1 MVQTTSHIFTGRVE
15 VESNLRVGTSH
26 LFVDTANH
34 RVGINEHDPDANLH
48 VNGNAYISSDLTVGT
63 NIHASGNVVAASFE
77 GDGSL
82 LTGIASNLEQIVNNG
97 NVTSNTVQFTNSD
110 TSIVTSGNVEVGGK
124 LSVNSL
130 TPGTV
135 PYVDGNKTLVDS
147 RITHGIDTVTITSNL
162 EVTGNILMAGE
173 SYKIDSQSLEVKDR
187 IIGIAY
193 NNTLS
198 GADTG
203 ILMEYPTK
211 NVALVHH
218 GASGNPYA
226 QEFTIGY
233 TQNTATD
240 STIVNDTTNVITVNV
255 LGDLHTQ
262 NNMTVDSGGSYFGD
276 GTTLTGVALET
287 DMTSNAARI
296 ANIETVN
303 GTQTGLIT
311 GLRTDMTSNAAR
323 VSTLEDANT
332 VQAGLIT
339 TLTNDLS
346 DNVGRITT
354 LEAAN
359 TVQAGLITTLTNDL
373 SDNAG
378 RITTLEAA
386 NTVQAGLITAI
397 ETDVTGNAARITTLE
412 AANTVQAGLI
422 TAIETDV
429 TDNAARITTLED
441 ANTVQAGLIT
451 AIETDVTDNA
461 ARITTLED
469 ANTVQAGLIT
479 TIETDIADNAARI
492 TNLDTDLSDNASR
505 VSVLEATD
513 AVYAG
518 LLMGLRTDVDDN
530 DSRISNLTFNDVV
543 NVNNATSNT
552 VQFTNPTTALTTDLI
567 SNVGIKVD
575 QLHNVNLV
583 GPLADQ
589 LLVYDGTDWVND
601 YPRHTYI
608 QIRNDTTGSI
618 DAGDAVYVKGTHN
631 ANILNVGLADS
642 SDPTKMPS
650 VGLSNQL
657 LTPGQQGTAVAYGKA
672 LSVAT
677 GTFVEGETVYV
688 SNTVPGGLSNV
699 KPFNNDLIQNI
710 GLVTKIHPTNG
721 AVFVTGIGRANDVPN
736 AQIVLDEDAIN
747 YVYVNNV
754 NNDFKKIEPS
764 NLLTQLQTF
773 EQVSAAGNVVSNTM
787 EFNNVTT
794 GLVTVANVEVG
805 SNLSIAG
812 ITDPVNKHLPMVGL
826 DGYLEKSPI
835 YFAPDGTYVVS
846 AAEAEFTGNLTLS
859 GNTTIVSSTSVT
871 IEDRIFGIGANNEV
885 HNLDTGFMM
894 EHKDGGVYANIALIY
909 HADEHRFSVGYTQNT
924 FADDHILHFEDEDHQ
939 MLVDLRGNV
948 LVQNSLTVAN
958 GSYFGDGTTLTGVA
972 LSSDLTSNAA
982 RISNLEDSNVNIWSN
997 LASNVIRISN
1007 LEASN
1012 VDIWSN
1018 LASNVI
1024 RISDLEAANTVQ
1036 GGLITTLEGDVTSNA
1051 LRISNLEASNVDIWS
1066 NLASNVIRISDLEA
1080 ANTVQGGLITTI
1092 EGDVT
1097 SNAVRISN
1105 LEASNVDIWSNLA
1118 SNVIRISDL
1127 EAANTVQGGLITAI
1141 EGDVTSNALRI
1152 SNLEASN
1159 VDIWSNLASN
1169 VARIETLETAN
1180 AVQEA
1185 LITAIEG
1192 DVTSNALRI
1201 SNLEASNVNIWS
1213 NLASNVIRISDLE
1226 AANTVQEGLIT
1237 AIEGDVTSNAL
1248 RISNLE
1254 ASNVDIWSNLASN
1267 VTRIETLETA
1277 NAVQEA
1283 LITAIEGDMTSNAA
1297 RIATLELANTVQ
1309 ELLITA
1315 IETDMTSNSGRIDAL
1330 EPRVTNLEY
1339 SNAGIWSN
1347 LASNV
1352 TRIENLE
1359 TSNANIWSNLASNVT
1374 RIGNLETNLSD
1385 NSSRI
1390 DALTLGDVVDVGN
1403 VTSNT
1408 VQFINATT
1416 SLVASGNV
1424 VVTGNVTSTTGRI
1437 NKVATV
1443 GTTKTFVV
1451 TVSGGVFYID
1461 GVQQDTLELHQYQ
1474 TYIFDQ
1480 SDASNATH
1488 PIRFSTT
1495 TNGTHNG
1502 GAEYQFGV
1510 SHTGTPGSTGAFTTF
1525 VVPVGAP
1532 STLHYYCENHS
1543 GMGSSLS
1550 VSTLA
1555 ELIVTGRTVVS
1566 GNVEASS
1573 FIGDGSQ
1580 LTNIASNLQAITDN
1594 GNVTSNSIQFT
1605 NTGTSIKASGTIE
1618 AVSFTGD
1625 GSQLTGIATTLQ
1637 AVSDNGNV
1645 TSNTILLSNV
1655 TTGLVADG
1663 NVHALKFIGDGSELS
1678 GITPTLSAVLDTG
1691 NTSSNTILLTNVTTG
1706 LVADGNVHAL
1716 KFIGS
1721 GSELTDIATTLQAVS
1736 DNSNSTSNTLLL
1748 TNATTGLVADGNVH
1762 ALKFIGD
1769 GSELQNLPNAG
1780 VWETNEEQEIY
1791 YTGNNVGISNAN
1803 PGHNL
1808 SVGSNLYVDDTGSN
1822 VLVISGNAAMSSLT
1836 LGQFS
1841 IVASYGLDDILNTSN
1856 ISSNTMQL
1864 TNATTG
1870 LVVSSNIVVTG
1881 NVTAAY
1887 LHGDASNVTGITS
1900 NLHQIAENGNV
1911 TSNTL
1916 QFTNATTGFVT
1927 TANVEVGGELTVSGN
1942 VAVDTDT
1949 LFVDSVNDRV
1959 GVGTSSPNANL
1970 HVEGNVYVSSNLK
1983 VDTTTISTLFVGLPT
1998 VSWATSI
2005 GGTGN
2010 DNGKEI
2016 ATDSGGNVY
2025 VIGHYSGS
2033 VTIGSTTLTS
2043 VGSTDAFVAKYD
2055 TSGTVQWAT
2064 SIGGTSND
2072 FGYGITTDSG
2082 GNVYVIGSY
2091 IGTVTIGST
2100 TLTNTD
2106 TYDAFVAKYD
2116 TSGTVQWAT
2125 SIGGTGS
2132 EDGYDIATDSSGN
2145 VYVTGIYLGTVT
2157 IGSTTLTSTSSYDA
2171 FVVKY
2176 DTSGTVQW
2184 AKSIGGS
2191 AGPDYGY
2198 GIATDSSG
2206 NVYVIG
2212 RYYGNTI
2219 TFAPGTTLTNTNQD
2233 DTGGEFATT
2242 DVFVVKYDTSGT
2254 VQWAR
2259 GFGGSNNDLG
2269 YGIAT
2274 DSSGNVYVTGKFYGS
2289 SVTIGSTT
2297 LTGSNFDNA
2306 FVAKYDTSG
2315 TVQWARGIS
2324 GATAGDGIATDS
2336 GGNVYVIGHYS
2347 GSVTIGSTTLT
2358 SVGSAD
2364 VFVAKYDTS
2373 GTVQWAR
2380 SIGGT
2385 STDFGYGIATDS
2397 GGNVYVIG
2405 TYGGTV
2411 TFASGT
2417 TLTSTGSYDAFVA
2430 KYSQPKYLH
2439 INTGIE
2445 VGTANLSVDTVSG
2458 RVGIGTATP
2467 RTNLHIGQQLNSQG
2481 DKNTIP
2487 AAGLGI
2493 SADFPSSTHA
2503 WFAHRVNATGDEYWG
2518 LAVGTIYDGASYL
2531 QNLNKNS
2538 GTYYDLLLQPNGGNV
2553 GIGTTDPG
2561 AKFQVNGLGFADV
2574 ANSSRSYFLYSST
2587 GLTQNTGTWG
2597 NASIYAT
2604 DSIVTGSYIAS
2615 IQGTVG
2621 ASDERIKKEVS
2632 DINDGSALETLR
2644 LLKPKQYKYKDEISR
2659 GTDPVWGFIAQEVR
2673 ETLPYATQIRSEY
2686 LPNIY
2691 ELATVSSSNVI
2702 TFTNF
2707 NTSNL
2712 MSNAN
2717 TISLRTVKGTSER
2730 VNIVEVVDEQ
2740 TIRVDKDLSESIGSV
2755 DESGNV
2761 MTGNEIF
2768 VYGQEVDDFVYL
2780 KKDAIWTI
2788 ATAALQEVDRQ
2799 LQTEK
2804 ARNDDLE
2811 ARILAL
2817 ENA

>member
-346 DNVGRITT
+346 DN
-354 LEAAN
+354 
-359 TVQAGLITTLTNDL
+359 
-373 SDNAG
+373 AG

-412 AANTVQAGLI
+412 A
-422 TAIETDV
+422 
-429 TDNAARITTLED
+429 

-1018 LASNVI
+1018 LASNV
-1024 RISDLEAANTVQ
+1024 A
-1036 GGLITTLEGDVTSNA
+1036 
-1051 LRISNLEASNVDIWS
+1051 
-1066 NLASNVIRISDLEA
+1066 
-1080 ANTVQGGLITTI
+1080 
-1092 EGDVT
+1092 
-1097 SNAVRISN
+1097 
-1105 LEASNVDIWSNLA
+1105 
-1118 SNVIRISDL
+1118 
-1127 EAANTVQGGLITAI
+1127 
-1141 EGDVTSNALRI
+1141 
-1152 SNLEASN
+1152 
-1159 VDIWSNLASN
+1159 
-1169 VARIETLETAN
+1169 
-1180 AVQEA
+1180 
-1185 LITAIEG
+1185 
-1192 DVTSNALRI
+1192 
-1201 SNLEASNVNIWS
+1201 
-1213 NLASNVIRISDLE
+1213 
-1226 AANTVQEGLIT
+1226 
-1237 AIEGDVTSNAL
+1237 
-1248 RISNLE
+1248 
-1254 ASNVDIWSNLASN
+1254 
-1267 VTRIETLETA
+1267 RIETLETA

>member
-26 LFVDTANH
+26 LFVDTTNH

-240 STIVNDTTNVITVNV
+240 STIVNDTANVITVNV

-323 VSTLEDANT
+323 VSTLED
-332 VQAGLIT
+332 
-339 TLTNDLS
+339 
-346 DNVGRITT
+346 
-354 LEAAN
+354 AN

-479 TIETDIADNAARI
+479 TLTNDLSDNAARI
-492 TNLDTDLSDNASR
+492 TTLEDANTVQAGLITAIETDVTDNAARITILDTDLSDNASR

-518 LLMGLRTDVDDN
+518 LLTGLRTDVDDN
-530 DSRISNLTFNDVV
+530 ASRISNLTFNDVV

-575 QLHNVNLV
+575 QLHNVNLD

-608 QIRNDTTGSI
+608 QIRNDTAGTI

-650 VGLSNQL
+650 VGLSNQVL
-657 LTPGQQGTAVAYGKA
+657 LAGQEGTAVAYGKA

-677 GTFVEGETVYV
+677 GTFIEGETVYV

-710 GLVTKIHPTNG
+710 GLVTKIHPANG

-805 SNLSIAG
+805 SNISVVGLA
-812 ITDPVNKHLPMVGL
+812 DPNNKYLPMVNH
-826 DGYLEKSPI
+826 DGFLQHSPVYLTDTGK
-835 YFAPDGTYVVS
+835 YVIS
-846 AAEAEFTGNLTLS
+846 ASEAEFLGNITLS
-859 GNTTIVSSTSVT
+859 GNTTILNSESVT
-871 IEDRIFGIGANNEV
+871 ISDRIFGVGANNSATG
-885 HNLDTGFMM
+885 LDSGFMI
-894 EHKDGGVYANIALIY
+894 EHQHGVGDYANVALIH
-909 HADEHRFSVGYTQNT
+909 HAVDHRFAIGYTQNT
-924 FADDHILHFEDEDHQ
+924 FTDDHILYYQYPNRNLLIDIQ
-939 MLVDLRGNV
+939 GNL

-997 LASNVIRISN
+997 LASNVIRITN

-1036 GGLITTLEGDVTSNA
+1036 DGLITTLEGDVTSNA

-1127 EAANTVQGGLITAI
+1127 EAANTVQ
-1141 EGDVTSNALRI
+1141 
-1152 SNLEASN
+1152 
-1159 VDIWSNLASN
+1159 
-1169 VARIETLETAN
+1169 
-1180 AVQEA
+1180 
-1185 LITAIEG
+1185 
-1192 DVTSNALRI
+1192 
-1201 SNLEASNVNIWS
+1201 
-1213 NLASNVIRISDLE
+1213 
-1226 AANTVQEGLIT
+1226 EGLIT

-1283 LITAIEGDMTSNAA
+1283 LIIAIEGDVTSNALRISNLEASNVNIWSNLTSNVIRISDLEAANTVQGGLITAIEGDMTSNAA

-1330 EPRVTNLEY
+1330 EPRVTNLEN
-1339 SNAGIWSN
+1339 SNADIWSN

-1374 RIGNLETNLSD
+1374 RIGILETNLSD

-1510 SHTGTPGSTGAFTTF
+1510 SHTGTPGSAGAFTTF

-1532 STLHYYCENHS
+1532 STLYYYCENHS

-1550 VSTLA
+1550 VSALA

-1678 GITPTLSAVLDTG
+1678 GITPTLSAVLDIG

-1736 DNSNSTSNTLLL
+1736 DNSNSTTNTLLL

-1856 ISSNTMQL
+1856 VSSNTMQL

-1870 LVVSSNIVVTG
+1870 L
-1881 NVTAAY
+1881 
-1887 LHGDASNVTGITS
+1887 
-1900 NLHQIAENGNV
+1900 
-1911 TSNTL
+1911 
-1916 QFTNATTGFVT
+1916 VT

-1942 VAVDTDT
+1942 VDVGTAN
-1949 LFVDSVNDRV
+1949 LFVDTVTGRV
-1959 GVGTSSPNANL
+1959 GVGTSPPLETLDVYGGFLVRPERTTAFYDNAWTRTTPSIFTAGGPITGPTIPVIYSKNAIYTTT
-1970 HVEGNVYVSSNLK
+1970 GGLK
-1983 VDTTTISTLFVGLPT
+1983 VSPP
-1998 VSWATSI
+1998 
-2005 GGTGN
+2005 
-2010 DNGKEI
+2010 
-2016 ATDSGGNVY
+2016 
-2025 VIGHYSGS
+2025 
-2033 VTIGSTTLTS
+2033 
-2043 VGSTDAFVAKYD
+2043 
-2055 TSGTVQWAT
+2055 
-2064 SIGGTSND
+2064 
-2072 FGYGITTDSG
+2072 
-2082 GNVYVIGSY
+2082 
-2091 IGTVTIGST
+2091 
-2100 TLTNTD
+2100 NTD
-2106 TYDAFVAKYD
+2106 TEYYYETGFSFVYSPYGSYYTHFPASASV
-2116 TSGTVQWAT
+2116 TSPYLSGDVFSSTRFKADNT
-2125 SIGGTGS
+2125 EDFTGFAIGQDYEAGVTLGDFS
-2132 EDGYDIATDSSGN
+2132 QSLDIARAHSAHVYFKTASPDGSLTEKMRITNAGN
-2145 VYVTGIYLGTVT
+2145 
-2157 IGSTTLTSTSSYDA
+2157 
-2171 FVVKY
+2171 
-2176 DTSGTVQW
+2176 
-2184 AKSIGGS
+2184 
-2191 AGPDYGY
+2191 
-2198 GIATDSSG
+2198 
-2206 NVYVIG
+2206 
-2212 RYYGNTI
+2212 
-2219 TFAPGTTLTNTNQD
+2219 
-2233 DTGGEFATT
+2233 
-2242 DVFVVKYDTSGT
+2242 
-2254 VQWAR
+2254 
-2259 GFGGSNNDLG
+2259 
-2269 YGIAT
+2269 
-2274 DSSGNVYVTGKFYGS
+2274 
-2289 SVTIGSTT
+2289 
-2297 LTGSNFDNA
+2297 
-2306 FVAKYDTSG
+2306 
-2315 TVQWARGIS
+2315 
-2324 GATAGDGIATDS
+2324 
-2336 GGNVYVIGHYS
+2336 
-2347 GSVTIGSTTLT
+2347 
-2358 SVGSAD
+2358 
-2364 VFVAKYDTS
+2364 
-2373 GTVQWAR
+2373 
-2380 SIGGT
+2380 
-2385 STDFGYGIATDS
+2385 
-2397 GGNVYVIG
+2397 
-2405 TYGGTV
+2405 
-2411 TFASGT
+2411 
-2417 TLTSTGSYDAFVA
+2417 
-2430 KYSQPKYLH
+2430 
-2439 INTGIE
+2439 
-2445 VGTANLSVDTVSG
+2445 
-2458 RVGIGTATP
+2458 VGIGTNAPSHALNVKATSGDAEVHIQAQGNDGGDAILYFNGSSTNQRKCAIISSNVAPNSYCKQDLHFCMETTDDLSDVDITDSKMVITNAGNVGIGTSTINERLQIGGNIGLNWNNDTRIIMNYDNSYRQGIELDAGTRNMTLFSTTDDSGGSIIFKTRAGAGSSDTDYGTERMRIEGNGNVGIGTTSPSATLELFKGFASTGLYDTATLKFSTTNTTNNWDVGSIRGAVKLNAGGTSGYPGGLVFATKSPSVGADGGLTDKMVIDANGNVGIGTTTP

-2493 SADFPSSTHA
+2493 SANFPSSTHA
-2503 WFAHRVNATGDEYWG
+2503 WFAHRVNVTGDEYWG

-2553 GIGTTDPG
+2553 GIGTTSPG

-2574 ANSSRSYFLYSST
+2574 ASSSRSYFFYSST
-2587 GLTQNTGTWG
+2587 GLVQNTGTWG

-2621 ASDERIKKEVS
+2621 ASDERIKKEVI

-2702 TFTNF
+2702 TFTNY

-2712 MSNAN
+2712 ISNAN

-2799 LQTEK
+2799 LQAEK

-2817 ENA
+2817 ENAS